1 MRLSALILCLLATPA
16 LSEDRAILIAN
27 ETYSTVS
34 RVSGATVAVDAEAAL
49 TAAGF
54 RVITGTDQTTAALR
68 TLLSDLIAQPIEDGR
83 LVIVLSGH
91 FATGAG
97 QTWFLGTETDAAD
110 IATVGAQG
118 IDLGSV
124 LSIAA
129 RVPGGA
135 IVMLGTE
142 DRRLPLG
149 PGLTPGIGAL
159 TPPQGV
165 TLVQGDAYDIGTFA
179 ASGLPQRGISLAALL
194 ADTDF
199 LASGFLAPLIPFRDG
214 EEGVIPPRPIGP
226 DGDDTLWQ
234 ATEVIGTVDGY
245 QAYLRRY
252 PDGRHATAAK
262 AAIARIQA
270 EPQLEARLAEDALAL
285 TRAARRAIQEGL
297 SLTGFD
303 PKGIDGVFG
312 AGSRTAITAWQRRYG
327 HAPTSYL
334 TREQIVQ
341 LSAQADRRRAEL
353 ATEEAARQAVQ
364 VAEDRAYWDQTGK
377 AGDEA
382 GLRAYLRRYPD
393 GAFADLA
400 TQRIKVIDDARAAE
414 AAAADRAAWDTA
426 RAGNTVASYTQYLTD
441 HPDGGFVDQAR
452 ARIAALDGS
461 VLPVPGTDAAQ
472 SAELALQLSPIAR
485 TLIEG
490 RLSSLGLNPGPV
502 DGRFDAASRRAI
514 GAFQQSRDLPV
525 TGFLDNKSMVAL
537 MAGGVLDLPN

>member
-1 MRLSALILCLLATPA
+1 MRLVPLILCLLATPA
-16 LSEDRAILIAN
+16 IAEDRAILIGN
-27 ETYSTVS
+27 ETYSS
-34 RVSGATVAVDAEAAL
+34 VSGLSGAYATTDAEAAL

-54 RVITGTDQTTAALR
+54 RVITGADQTTAALR
-68 TLLSDLIAQPIEDGR
+68 GLLSDLIAQPLEDGR

-118 IDLGSV
+118 IDLQSV

-135 IVMLGTE
+135 IVLLGTE

-149 PGLTPGIGAL
+149 PGLTPGIGTL
-159 TPPQGV
+159 TAPQGV
-165 TLVQGDAYDIGTFA
+165 TLVNGDAYDIGTFA
-179 ASGLPQRGISLAALL
+179 ADGLTQRGISLATLL

-199 LASGFLAPLIPFRDG
+199 QATGFLAPLIPFRDG
-214 EEGVIPPRPIGP
+214 EGVTPPRPVGP

-234 ATEVIGTVDGY
+234 ATEVIGTLEGY
-245 QAYLRRY
+245 RAYLRRY
-252 PDGRHATAAK
+252 PEGRHGAEAR
-262 AAIARIQA
+262 AAIAQIQA

-285 TRAARRAIQEGL
+285 TRAGRLAIQEGL
-297 SLTGFD
+297 SITGFD

-312 AGSRTAITAWQRRYG
+312 AGSRTAITDWQRRYG
-327 HAPTSYL
+327 HAATGYL

-341 LSAQADRRRAEL
+341 LSAQADRARAEL
-353 ATEEAARQAVQ
+353 AAEEAARSATLA
-364 VAEDRAYWDQTGK
+364 AEDRAYWDQTGK

-382 GLRAYLRRYPD
+382 GLRAYLRRYPE

-414 AAAADRAAWDTA
+414 TAATDRAAWDTA
-426 RAGNTVASYTQYLTD
+426 RGGNTVASYNQYLTD
-441 HPDGGFVDQAR
+441 FPDGSFADQAR
-452 ARIAALDGS
+452 ARIAALDGT
-461 VLPVPGTDAAQ
+461 VAPLPGSEAAQ
-472 SAELALQLSPIAR
+472 SAEIALQLSPIAR

-502 DGRFDAASRRAI
+502 DGSFDAAARSAI

>member
-1 MRLSALILCLLATPA
+1 MRLSAMILCLFATPA
-16 LSEDRAILIAN
+16 LAEDRAVLIGN
-27 ETYSTVS
+27 ESYSA
-34 RVSGATVAVDAEAAL
+34 VSGLSGAAATPEAAPAL

-54 RVITGTDQTTAALR
+54 RVITGSDQTAADLR
-68 TLLSDLIAQPIEDGR
+68 TILSDLIAQPVEDGR
-83 LVIVLSGH
+83 LVIVLAGH

-97 QTWFLGTETDAAD
+97 QTWFLGTDTDTAD

-118 IDLGSV
+118 IDLASV

-129 RVPGGA
+129 RSPGGA

-149 PGLTPGIGAL
+149 PGLTPGVGPL

-165 TLVQGDAYDIGTFA
+165 TLVQGDAYDIGSFA
-179 ASGLPQRGISLAALL
+179 AEGLTQRGLSLAALL

-199 LASGFLAPLIPFRDG
+199 EATGFLAPLIPFREGDG
-214 EEGVIPPRPIGP
+214 ATPVRPVGP

-234 ATEVIGTVDGY
+234 ATEVIGTVEGY
-245 QAYLRRY
+245 RAYLRRY

-262 AAIARIQA
+262 AAISRIQA

-285 TRAARRAIQEGL
+285 TRAGRRAVQEAL
-297 SLTGFD
+297 SITGYD
-303 PKGIDGVFG
+303 PRGIDGVFG
-312 AGSRTAITAWQRRYG
+312 AGSRTAITDWQRRYG

-353 ATEEAARQAVQ
+353 AAEEAARAATRT
-364 VAEDRAYWDQTGK
+364 AEDRAYWDQTGK

-400 TQRIKVIDDARAAE
+400 NQRVKVIDDARAAE
-414 AAAADRAAWDTA
+414 SAAIDRAAWDAA
-426 RAGNTVASYTQYLTD
+426 RAENTVASYTQYVTD
-441 HPDGGFVDQAR
+441 YPEGGFADQAR
-452 ARIAALDGS
+452 ARIAALNDTDQP
-461 VLPVPGTDAAQ
+461 LPGTEAAQ

-490 RLSSLGLNPGPV
+490 RLSTLGLNPGPV
-502 DGRFDAASRRAI
+502 DGTFDAAARRAI

>member
-1 MRLSALILCLLATPA
+1 MRLSALILCCLATPA
-16 LSEDRAILIAN
+16 LAEDRAVLIGN
-27 ETYSTVS
+27 ETYSAVS
-34 RVSGATVAVDAEAAL
+34 RISGAATALDAEPAL
-49 TAAGF
+49 TASGF
-54 RVITGTDQTTAALR
+54 RVTAGADQTAADLR

-83 LVIVLSGH
+83 LVILLSGH
-91 FATGAG
+91 FATGAD

-110 IATVGAQG
+110 IANVGAQG
-118 IDLGSV
+118 IDLQSV

-129 RVPGGA
+129 RAPGGS
-135 IVMLGTE
+135 VVLLGTE

-159 TPPQGV
+159 TAPQGV

-179 ASGLPQRGISLAALL
+179 ASGLTQRGISLAALL

-199 LASGFLAPLIPFRDG
+199 QASGFLAPLIPFRDG
-214 EEGVIPPRPIGP
+214 DDTTPVRPVGP

-245 QAYLRRY
+245 RAYLRRY
-252 PDGRHATAAK
+252 PDGRHAVEARTA
-262 AAIARIQA
+262 ITRIQA

-285 TRAARRAIQEGL
+285 TRPARRAIQESL

-312 AGSRTAITAWQRRYG
+312 AGSRTAITDWQRRYG
-327 HAPTSYL
+327 HAPSGYL

-353 ATEEAARQAVQ
+353 ATEEAARRATET
-364 VAEDRAYWDQTGK
+364 AEDRAYWDQTGK

-382 GLRAYLRRYPD
+382 GLRAYLRRYPE

-414 AAAADRAAWDTA
+414 SATVDRAAWDTA
-426 RAGNTVASYTQYLTD
+426 RAENTVASYTQYVTD
-441 HPDGGFVDQAR
+441 FPEGGFADQAR
-452 ARIAALDGS
+452 ARIAALDGT
-461 VLPVPGTDAAQ
+461 VVPVPGSDAAQ
-472 SAELALQLSPIAR
+472 SAEIALQLSPIAR

-502 DGRFDAASRRAI
+502 DGTFDAAARRAI
-514 GAFQQSRDLPV
+514 AAFQQSRDLPP
-525 TGFLDNKSMVAL
+525 TGFLDNKSMVDL

>member
-1 MRLSALILCLLATPA
+1 MRLSVLILCLLATPA
-16 LSEDRAILIAN
+16 LAEDRAILIGN

-34 RVSGATVAVDAEAAL
+34 GLSGAAAAPEAEPAL

-54 RVITGTDQTTAALR
+54 RVIAGTDLTTADLR

-97 QTWFLGTETDAAD
+97 QTWFLGTDTDAAD

-118 IDLGSV
+118 IDLASV
-124 LSIAA
+124 LSVAA
-129 RVPGGA
+129 RAPGGA
-135 IVMLGTE
+135 IVLLGTE

-159 TPPQGV
+159 TAPQGV

-179 ASGLPQRGISLAALL
+179 GTALSQRGASLAALL

-199 LASGFLAPLIPFRDG
+199 QASGFLAPLILFREGDG
-214 EEGVIPPRPIGP
+214 TTPPRPVGP

-245 QAYLRRY
+245 RAYLRRY

-312 AGSRTAITAWQRRYG
+312 AGSRTAITDWQRRYG
-327 HAPTSYL
+327 HAPTGYL

-353 ATEEAARQAVQ
+353 AAEGAARQAVQ
-364 VAEDRAYWDQTGK
+364 LAEDRAYWDQTGK

-382 GLRAYLRRYPD
+382 GLRAYLRRYPE

-400 TQRIKVIDDARAAE
+400 TQRLKVIDDARAAE
-414 AAAADRAAWDTA
+414 AAAIDRAAWDTA
-426 RAGNTVASYTQYLTD
+426 RAGNTVASYTQYITD
-441 HPDGGFVDQAR
+441 RPEGAFVDQAR

-461 VLPVPGTDAAQ
+461 VPPVPGTEAAQ
-472 SAELALQLSPIAR
+472 SAERALQLSPIAR

-502 DGRFDAASRRAI
+502 DGTFDAASRRAI